1 MIFLNF
7 MHQKKQK
14 SFYQSTFFYFKNSA
28 KEKAVTI
35 NGGYKMQAWYDI
47 DTNLNIED
55 IEGINDVNITPY
67 KSQKMK

>member
-1 MIFLNF
+1 
-7 MHQKKQK
+7 
-14 SFYQSTFFYFKNSA
+14 
-28 KEKAVTI
+28 
-35 NGGYKMQAWYDI
+35 MQAWYDI